1 MYVGKGVSRLFIS
14 VLILLLFLC
23 SAAMAEQA
31 AISAD
36 ASSVPEGYELVAENS
51 SWKLFLC
58 RDNLGLVMED
68 VKTGNRMFSTVQNAD
83 KMKDNDLWKGFYQS
97 GIVLEYIEGNIA
109 KYPWAN
115 LITTPYKKTIT
126 LLPDGFTADVHYTEL
141 GISYQVTVTLNDNGL
156 SVSIPQSGIREEK
169 PEQYTVGSF
178 YVYPFMGY
186 SYLGEDG
193 GYMIIPDGQGAL
205 IDLKDNEGRFTMPFT
220 GTVYGRNIGL
230 QDTASGQMQY
240 SLYGFPTSN
249 DTERVMMPIFGMVH
263 DNKKM
268 GFLGVIEKGDVSA
281 SIQAYPNGVQRM
293 MFDWICAKYTYRVV
307 YPQQTGPN
315 SGTIN
320 MRTEHAKSFDILQH
334 FLFTS
339 GEEANYT
346 GLAKAY
352 RAYLTD
358 NGTFEH
364 ADELREF
371 DVQVDF
377 LGGERKNAVFG
388 KQPVSM
394 TTAEQAQ
401 AILTALQEDGVS
413 NILSVYKGWQDKG
426 IMGGLPTSGY
436 QPAGNLGGSQ
446 EFEKLFRFSKDKGIR
461 LYLLAD
467 LLALNPAENPA
478 FTYDAL
484 KKVNN
489 STYSMYLYAMVYN
502 ELQFLTP
509 SKSLEFGQKLIQ
521 EAEDAF
527 VPGLSLA
534 GTTEVMT
541 DYYYNQ
547 KYFDSSV
554 CADYYS
560 RLASAAAQ
568 AMPTV
573 LDSANAYLWHN
584 ANALVGLPI
593 GGSDYLYVSR
603 EIPFLSIAL
612 SGSIPYYAEYVNF
625 QANTQRFFLKLIEQ
639 GARPS
644 FYITWEDP
652 IALQETN
659 SYDIYSSQ
667 FEKYQDMITGW
678 YKELKALHELIGSS
692 AIDTHIREGDMVR
705 VTYDNGLAIYIN
717 FGEKPAALDGVTLER
732 LSYKVVTG
740 HGK

>member
-1 MYVGKGVSRLFIS
+1 MYAGKAVVRLMML
-14 VLILLLFLC
+14 VILLLLLC
-23 SAAMAEQA
+23 FSAMAETA
-31 AISAD
+31 ALPGGISPI
-36 ASSVPEGYELVAENS
+36 PEGYELAAENS
-51 SWKLFLC
+51 SWKLYLC
-58 RDNLGLVMED
+58 RSNLGLVMED
-68 VKTGNRMFSTVQNAD
+68 AKTGNRMFSTVINAD

-115 LITTPYKKTIT
+115 LVTTPHDLAVT

-141 GISYQVTVTLNDNGL
+141 GISYQVTVTLTDNGL
-156 SVSIPQSGIREEK
+156 NVSIPQSGIHEEK

-230 QDTASGQMQY
+230 QDTASGQLQY

-263 DNKKM
+263 NNKKM
-268 GFLGVIEKGDVSA
+268 GFLGVIEEGDASA

-293 MFDWICAKYTYRVV
+293 KFDWVCFKYTYRVV

-320 MRTEHAKSFDILQH
+320 MRTEHAKTFDILQR

-352 RAYLTD
+352 RAYLREK
-358 NGTFEH
+358 GAFEH
-364 ADELREF
+364 ADGLREF

-377 LGGERKNAVFG
+377 LGGERKNAVLG

-394 TTAEQAQ
+394 TTADQAEK
-401 AILTALQEDGVS
+401 ILSALQDDGVA

-436 QPAGNLGGSQ
+436 RPAGNLGGPPG
-446 EFEKLFRFSKDKGIR
+446 FEKLYKFSKERGIR

-478 FTYDAL
+478 LTYDAL
-484 KKVNN
+484 KKVNS
-489 STYSMYLYAMVYN
+489 STFSMYQYAMVYN

-509 SKSLEFGQKLIQ
+509 SKSLEFGQKLLK
-521 EAEDAF
+521 EAGESG
-527 VPGLSLA
+527 VPGLCLT
-534 GTTEVMT
+534 GTTELMT

-547 KYFDSSV
+547 KYYDSSV
-554 CADYYS
+554 CADFYS
-560 RLASAAAQ
+560 RLAFASAQ

-573 LDSANAYLWHN
+573 LLNANAYLWHN

-612 SGSIPYYAEYVNF
+612 SGSIPYYAEYTNF
-625 QANTQRFFLKLIEQ
+625 QANTKRFFLKLIEQ

-652 IALQETN
+652 IELQETN

-667 FEKYQDMITGW
+667 FEKYQIMITGW
-678 YKELKALHELIGSS
+678 YKELKALHDLIGSS
-692 AIDTHIREGDMVR
+692 AIDTHIRENDMVR
-705 VTYDNGLAIYIN
+705 VTYENGLAIYIN
-717 FGEKPAALDGVTLER
+717 FGEKPAAMDGITLEK